1 MKHAEPRHPE
11 RRKHPR
17 LTYEVNQRP
26 ILRAYDR
33 KYHVIN
39 ISKGG
44 ITIESRPD
52 SLPLTTSRLE
62 GSIMFLGGEISE
74 ITGDIVWI
82 IGDKMGVKFSN
93 PLPGATISREHS
105 RIEKA

>member
-1 MKHAEPRHPE
+1 MLSAGHLPLFTLQDLKASDEP
-11 RRKHPR
+11 
-17 LTYEVNQRP
+17 
-26 ILRAYDR
+26 AAGFSG

-44 ITIESRPD
+44 ITIQSRPD
-52 SLPLTTSRLE
+52 SLPLTTSWLE
-62 GSIMFLGGEISE
+62 GSIMFLDGEALE

-93 PLPGATISREHS
+93 FLPGATILREQS